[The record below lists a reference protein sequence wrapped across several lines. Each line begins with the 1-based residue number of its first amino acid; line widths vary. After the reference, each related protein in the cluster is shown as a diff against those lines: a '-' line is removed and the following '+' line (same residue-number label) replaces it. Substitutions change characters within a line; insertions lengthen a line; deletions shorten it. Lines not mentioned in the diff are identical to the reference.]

1 MPLIDAARLLSLEK
15 KITGVNNTLVR
26 FRELAALEPQNAA
39 TYEACSEAFSI
50 LLKFR
55 TEEGFASDSGG
66 RYLDLNK
73 LTKLDKVKLKNAFH
87 PIRDVQEILRTR
99 FQLTYFT

>member
-1 MPLIDAARLLSLEK
+1 MPLIDAARLLSLNQ
-15 KITGVNNTLVR
+15 KITGANNTLVR
-26 FRELAALEPQNAA
+26 FKELAALEPQNAT
-39 TYEACSEAFSI
+39 TYEACSEAFSV

-55 TEEGFASDSGG
+55 TEEGFASNSGG

-87 PIRDVQEILRTR
+87 PISDVQEILKTR
-99 FQLTYFT
+99 FQLTHFT